1 MRRPR
6 QTPFMITTQ
15 NAAAQLE
22 ALGNPTRL
30 SLYRLL
36 VRAGHE
42 GLSVGQCQQRLEVAA
57 STLSHHVKALVI
69 VGLISQER
77 DGTSL
82 ICRANYDRMNALV
95 EFLVAECCVDSQ
107 CVSKQSA
114 A

>member
-1 MRRPR
+1 ML
-6 QTPFMITTQ
+6 TTQ
-15 NAAAQLE
+15 DAAAQLE

-42 GLSVGQCQQRLEVAA
+42 GLSVGQCQQRLEIAA

-82 ICRANYDRMNALV
+82 ICHANYDRMNALIA
-95 EFLVAECCVDSQ
+95 FLVSECCVDSQ
-107 CVSKQSA
+107 CGTAQSA

>member
-1 MRRPR
+1 MLA
-6 QTPFMITTQ
+6 TQ
-15 NAAAQLE
+15 DAAAQLE

-36 VRAGHE
+36 VRAGHA
-42 GLSVGQCQQRLEVAA
+42 GLPVGQCQQRLEIAA

-69 VGLISQER
+69 VGLITQER

-95 EFLVAECCVDSQ
+95 AFLVAECCVDSQ
-107 CVSKQSA
+107 CVSTQSA